1 MNFIKLGLVT
11 GVAAMLSACGGGLPE
26 SCDTLLDE
34 LDGMKKQ
41 VQKMGFNGLPTR
53 QQMEE
58 QLKQMGTDEQKD
70 NTCKMTLS
78 TIRMMK

>member
-1 MNFIKLGLVT
+1 
-11 GVAAMLSACGGGLPE
+11 
-26 SCDTLLDE
+26 
-34 LDGMKKQ
+34 
-41 VQKMGFNGLPTR
+41 MGFNGLPTR